1 MGRDRGYQAGSWE
14 RARRVVVKVE
24 WHQGE
29 LFPRVGFVVTNM
41 RAQPQR
47 VVGFYNGRGTAEGW
61 IKEGKYALHW
71 TRLSCHRFRG
81 NQVRLALF
89 VLAYNPPQADW
100 RCPARSGTG
109 PCAACKRS

>member
-1 MGRDRGYQAGSWE
+1 M
-14 RARRVVVKVE
+14 VVKVE

-100 RCPARSGTG
+100 RCPAR
-109 PCAACKRS
+109 